1 MSGNL
6 VAFACG
12 VILLYTL
19 PVVPPLKW
27 LIVALLSVVYG
38 RFVSSSRRLS
48 TVFMFI
54 VWLLAGLAWSSWHA
68 TDRLKH
74 ELPGKLEGEVVEVS
88 GYLCEIPTEG
98 SFDSL
103 RFSFCVT
110 RWRFPEGERL
120 SGNDAKLP
128 DKVRLAW
135 YGRDDQSLPGHR
147 LRLKVV
153 LKKPHGA
160 INPAGFRYE
169 SWLYRKGFRATGT
182 VRGVD
187 SDTSVPCGLHC
198 RYMAWR
204 QQLAEAVGDTM
215 GEARHYPLVS
225 SLLIGYRGEMTP
237 DHWEVLKATGTIHLV
252 AISGLHLGLIALGTG
267 VLARRLLL
275 WLPGPALP
283 PRYGRYLVYA
293 SIALA
298 GVAYSLAAGFT
309 VPTRRALVM
318 VLVAGW
324 VVIHG
329 RQVSPWQGLVLAL
342 FLVLLA
348 DPFSPL
354 DQGFWLSFG
363 AVTVLVL
370 VFSRRLSSP
379 GWTGALTLAQVA
391 VFAGLWP
398 VLSTLGQGQP
408 VSGLLANVF
417 AIPWVSAVVM
427 PVLMAGAALMFLL
440 PPSQAWVLGCFDLVL
455 GVLWRVL
462 EWLCSLDFPAGNPG
476 VPATL
481 GIAVL
486 AILALVVPSLRIRLS
501 VAVVMVSWLLFS
513 QIDGRNG
520 NRWVGVPEVWVW
532 DVGQGLSVLV
542 RHQDQVLLYDTGPS
556 IPGVFSAVESV
567 LIPNLSALGVTTIN
581 TLVISHGDSDHAG
594 GLPLLFDSVPVSEA
608 ITGEPDRVVE
618 RSGGEGPAPLVCS
631 QDLNRAVGELSLGF
645 WRQPELS
652 TATEANDTSCVVTI
666 TTADRSFQLVLP
678 GDITKAVE
686 SGMPSQPHFARLTG
700 PGTYRVVLA
709 PHHGSKTSSSGQ
721 WVRWLDPDLVIYSAG
736 YRHRFGHP
744 HPSVVERY
752 RSAGSQQLNTA
763 YSGAIR
769 LRVDSSGLE
778 VEVQR
783 QSAPFWIRR
792 PVTDW
797 WAL

>member
-1 MSGNL
+1 MSGSL

-27 LIVALLSVVYG
+27 LIVALLSVLYG
-38 RFVSSSRRLS
+38 RFASTSRRVS
-48 TVFMFI
+48 TVLMFF
-54 VWLLAGLAWSSWHA
+54 VWLLAGLTWSSWHA
-68 TDRLKH
+68 SDRLQLA
-74 ELPGKLEGEVVEVS
+74 LPSELEGEVVDVS

-98 SFDSL
+98 SFNSL

-110 RWRFPEGERL
+110 RWRLPEGFRA
-120 SGNDAKLP
+120 NDATLP
-128 DKVRLAW
+128 AKVRLAW
-135 YGRDDQSLPGHR
+135 YGRDEQSLPGHR

-153 LKKPHGA
+153 LKQPHGA

-169 SWLYRKGFRATGT
+169 TWLYRKGFRATGT
-182 VRGVD
+182 IRGVD
-187 SDTSVPCGLHC
+187 SDTSVPCDLHC

-204 QQLAEAVGDTM
+204 QQLADAVGANM

-225 SLLIGYRGEMTP
+225 SLLIGHRGEMTP

-252 AISGLHLGLIALGTG
+252 AISGLHLGLIALGAG
-267 VLARRLLL
+267 FLVRRLLL
-275 WLPGPALP
+275 WLPGPTFS

-293 SIALA
+293 SVALA
-298 GVAYSLAAGFT
+298 SIAYSLAAGFT

-329 RQVSPWQGLVLAL
+329 RQVPPWRGLVFAL

-363 AVTVLVL
+363 AVAVLVL

-379 GWTGALTLAQVA
+379 GWAGALTLAQVA

-398 VLSTLGQGQP
+398 VLSALGQGQP

-417 AIPWVSAVVM
+417 AIPWVSVVVM
-427 PVLMAGAALMFLL
+427 PVLMAGAALISLL
-440 PPSQAWVLGCFDLVL
+440 PLSQPWVLGCFDLVL
-455 GVLWRVL
+455 GVLWSVL
-462 EWLCSLDFPAGNPG
+462 EWLSSLDLPTGNPG

-481 GIAVL
+481 GVAAL
-486 AILALVVPSLRIRLS
+486 AILALLVPSLRIRLL
-501 VAVVMVSWLLFS
+501 VVLVMVPWLLLS
-513 QIDGRNG
+513 QSEGRNG
-520 NRWVGVPEVWVW
+520 NRWVEVPEVWVW

-567 LIPNLSALGVTTIN
+567 LIPNLSNLGVGAIN

-594 GLPLLFDSVPVSEA
+594 GLPLLFDSVPVSET

-618 RSGGEGPAPLVCS
+618 RSGGEGSAPLVCS
-631 QDLNRAVGELSLGF
+631 QDLNRTVGELSLGF

-652 TATEANDTSCVVTI
+652 TATDANDTSCVVTV
-666 TTADRSFQLVLP
+666 TTADRSFQLLLP
-678 GDITKAVE
+678 GDITNAVE
-686 SGMPSQPHFARLTG
+686 SGMPGQPHFAMLTD
-700 PGTYRVVLA
+700 PGTYRIVLA

-744 HPSVVERY
+744 HLSVVERY
-752 RSAGSQQLNTA
+752 RAAGSQQLNTA

-769 LRVDSSGLE
+769 LRMGSSGLK
-778 VEVQR
+778 VEQQR